1 MRISP
6 ALAMKAIV
14 AGCLSTGALVT
25 LACGDGP
32 RVPTSP
38 GPAAAL
44 SSSASAAPIQRLF
57 LTKTCDPNFPNV
69 PVCTVVTAEDGPLP
83 VGTTAVYNVLVFDK
97 IMSGNVI
104 LTTPD
109 GTAAGHCT
117 LSFKTGLGTCTFA
130 QGTGDLTGFHANV
143 KVLFDFATGVT
154 TWEGTY
160 HFSGRD

>member
-1 MRISP
+1 MRISS
-6 ALAMKAIV
+6 ALARKAVV
-14 AGCLSTGALVT
+14 AGCLVSGALPT

-32 RVPTSP
+32 AVPTSP
-38 GPAAAL
+38 APAAF
-44 SSSASAAPIQRLF
+44 SSSASSSPIQRLF

-69 PVCTVVTAEDGPLP
+69 PVCTVVTAPDGPLP
-83 VGTTAVYNVLVFDK
+83 VDTTAVYDVLVFDK
-97 IMSGNVI
+97 IMSGNVL

-117 LSFKTGLGTCTFA
+117 LSFKTGQGTCAFA
-130 QGTGDLTGFHANV
+130 RGTGDLTGFHANV

-154 TWEGTY
+154 TWDGTY